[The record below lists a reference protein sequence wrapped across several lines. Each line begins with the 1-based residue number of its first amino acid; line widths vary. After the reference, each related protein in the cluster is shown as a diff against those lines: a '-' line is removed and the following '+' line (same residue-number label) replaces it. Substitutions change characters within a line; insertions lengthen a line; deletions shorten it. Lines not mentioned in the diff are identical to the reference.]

1 MRFVNILNAAAI
13 LAIASSTA
21 SAQGRI
27 YSSGSGGG
35 GSSSGGAGF
44 TMGGHSQGGM
54 AAAGGSGGGGA
65 GISAG
70 SPASPNGKNSGVPN
84 SPRSFTSTP
93 QAAVNH
99 PNYIAEDKRRDRD
112 GDRDFRNRH
121 RRGDLRNHPFY
132 PYYGYGYGYGYDYSS
147 EPTDYN
153 QPPQTANQY
162 TEPEAPAPT
171 IFENRPGYTPPPIRT
186 YETSTPATPA
196 AAHQN
201 LSAKEPQAV
210 TILVFRDGH
219 EIEIGNYAI
228 VGNTL
233 YNLDG
238 DYRTHKILLSDL
250 DLDKTAK
257 VNEARGYQFRLPRQ
271 QGS

>member
-1 MRFVNILNAAAI
+1 MRLANMLSGAAM
-13 LAIASSTA
+13 LAIAISTA

-27 YSSGSGGG
+27 YTSGSGGG
-35 GSSSGGAGF
+35 GSSTGGAGF
-44 TMGGHSQGGM
+44 SGGSHERGGM
-54 AAAGGSGGGGA
+54 AFGGGSSGGGTV
-65 GISAG
+65 INAG
-70 SPASPNGKNSGVPN
+70 SPANSNGNNSGSNP
-84 SPRSFTSTP
+84 SRGFTSTP
-93 QAAVNH
+93 QSVANR
-99 PNYIAEDKRRDRD
+99 PTFIAEDNRRDRD
-112 GDRDFRNRH
+112 GDRDSRGRH
-121 RRGDLRNHPFY
+121 HHDGLRNHPIYY

-171 IFENRPGYTPPPIRT
+171 IFENRPGYTPPPIRS
-186 YETSTPATPA
+186 YETTNPVTPA
-196 AAHQN
+196 AAKQN
-201 LSAKEPQAV
+201 VSASEPEPV

-250 DLDKTAK
+250 DLEKTVK